1 MQNLLLKFKA
11 QSEPEKLDERIL
23 LGGYEQYLRENVLTP
38 LQALKVGCMVVVMSA
53 KEIWHEA
60 RTAHPN
66 KGHEEVLQIP
76 AHSDV
81 DWQLKVLLC
90 S

>member
-11 QSEPEKLDERIL
+11 QTEPEKLDERML

-60 RTAHPN
+60 RMADSN
-66 KGHEEVLQIP
+66 KGPHEVLNIP
-76 AHSDV
+76 KDSDV
-81 DWQLKVLLC
+81 DWQLKVFL
-90 S
+90 